1 MIFRKLEE
9 KFKIRKLKL
18 NKRQTNMFTTEKK
31 GK

>member
-18 NKRQTNMFTTEKK
+18 NKRQTNMFTAEEK